1 MPEYTSND
9 KVVFIDCFFLDSLKN
24 IRIKLANLG
33 TINVSNVEVALAVY
47 YYRIIS

>member
-9 KVVFIDCFFLDSLKN
+9 KVIFVDYFFLDKLEN

-33 TINVSNVEVALAVY
+33 TINVSNIEVALAVY
-47 YYRIIS
+47 YYRIIN